1 MLRPHLQEKSDLPA
15 YIGEWADKGL
25 RVLLFAYRPELTPL
39 HNSLG
44 QPQLPPDLIPLG
56 AVSFSDE
63 LRAEAESTLKGFAD
77 TGIRLKI
84 ISGDNP
90 QTVAALA
97 RQAGLAGDIEVV
109 SGPDLEEMTD
119 AQFGEIAEQTTIFGR
134 ITPQQK
140 ERLVDVLRQQ
150 GHYVAMIGDG
160 VNDVLSL
167 KKAHI
172 GIAMQSGSQATRG
185 VADIVLLND
194 SFAALPPA
202 FREGQRIISGMQD
215 IMRLFLSRVFF
226 QTVIIIAVAIIGL
239 DFPITPVHMSLLSL
253 FTVGIP
259 TLFLAAWARPSL
271 SKAGVIQSVLR
282 FVIPA
287 GFSLA
292 LLGLVIYVYYELT
305 APSDVG
311 LSLARTALTTVTTFG
326 GLLLI
331 LLVEPPTKFWAGGD
345 EFSGDWRPAMLA
357 FVLGMVYIV
366 IMVVPGLRDFFE
378 LVPLALND
386 WLITAG
392 SLLVWLLVLRFLWR
406 ADIFTRFL
414 RLDT

>member
-1 MLRPHLQEKSDLPA
+1 
-15 YIGEWADKGL
+15 
-25 RVLLFAYRPELTPL
+25 
-39 HNSLG
+39 
-44 QPQLPPDLIPLG
+44 
-56 AVSFSDE
+56 
-63 LRAEAESTLKGFAD
+63 
-77 TGIRLKI
+77 IRLKI

-97 RQAGLAGDIEVV
+97 KQAGLAGDIEVV
-109 SGPDLEEMTD
+109 FGPDLDEMTD
-119 AQFGEIAEQTTIFGR
+119 AQFGEVAEQTTIFGR

-140 ERLVDVLRQQ
+140 ERLVDVLRKQ
-150 GHYVAMIGDG
+150 GNYVAMIGDG

-226 QTVIIIAVAIIGL
+226 QTLVIMGVAIIGL

-259 TLFLAAWARPSL
+259 TLFLAAWARPTL
-271 SKAGVIQSVLR
+271 SKARLIQSVLH

-292 LLGLVIYVYYELT
+292 LLGLVIYIYYELSM
-305 APSDVG
+305 PSDIA

-331 LLVEPPTKFWAGGD
+331 LFVEPPTKFWAGGD
-345 EFSGDWRPAMLA
+345 EYSGDWRPTMLA
-357 FVLGMVYIV
+357 IVLGIVYIV
-366 IMVVPGLRDFFE
+366 IMAVPGLRDFFE
-378 LVPLALND
+378 LMPLGVTD
-386 WLITAG
+386 WLIVVG
-392 SLLVWLLVLRFLWR
+392 SLLVWLFVLRFFWR
-406 ADIFTRFL
+406 AKIFTRFL
-414 RLDT
+414 RLDG